1 MFFVY
6 IIYGSNGKYYV
17 GYTGNIERRLKE
29 HSRGN
34 TKSTKSMGE
43 KILLG
48 YFQINNKTEAIIL
61 EKQIKRSGHI
71 SRYLENV
78 DFIKNI
84 VGY

>member
-6 IIYGSNGKYYV
+6 IIYWSNWKYYV
-17 GYTGNIERRLKE
+17 WYTWNIERRLKE
-29 HSRGN
+29 HSRWN
-34 TKSTKSMGE
+34 TKSTKSMWE
-43 KILLG
+43 KILLW

-61 EKQIKRSGHI
+61 EKQIKRSWHI